1 MFLGLD
7 LGGTRM
13 RAALA
18 DGSGRIVRREDT
30 LTERH
35 SGANR
40 LVRQILDL
48 AEEARQ
54 GQGIERI
61 GVGAPGPLE
70 AGSGVLFHPANF
82 SDEDIP
88 LRSALEE
95 RFGVPALV
103 QNDANVAALGEWRAG
118 GHGDTQHLVYVTV
131 STGVGAGIISHGRLI
146 DGFNTTAGEIGHTI
160 IDPDGPPCPWGH
172 RGCVESICSGT
183 SIARAAGER
192 LARGELSR
200 LDPAQVTARA
210 VAEAAQAGDT
220 LAAEVFFHAAD
231 VLGLAVVNLI
241 HLLSPEVVVL
251 GGGVIQAG
259 ELLFG
264 PVRERVRRDAMPATA
279 KGVRIVAAGL
289 GQDAGLVGAITL
301 AMQQSDGG
309 EVHGT

>member
-146 DGFNTTAGEIGHTI
+146 DGFNTTAGEIGHTM
-160 IDPDGPPCPWGH
+160 IDLDGPQCPWGH
-172 RGCVESICSGT
+172 RGCVES
-183 SIARAAGER
+183 R
-192 LARGELSR
+192 
-200 LDPAQVTARA
+200 
-210 VAEAAQAGDT
+210 
-220 LAAEVFFHAAD
+220 
-231 VLGLAVVNLI
+231 
-241 HLLSPEVVVL
+241 
-251 GGGVIQAG
+251 
-259 ELLFG
+259 
-264 PVRERVRRDAMPATA
+264 
-279 KGVRIVAAGL
+279 
-289 GQDAGLVGAITL
+289 
-301 AMQQSDGG
+301 
-309 EVHGT
+309 